1 MTTDAFLNP
10 IPTQTMN
17 NPVTI
22 TAVEYA
28 STWFLLGILVAGFL
42 ALAIYTHTNK
52 NK

>member
-10 IPTQTMN
+10 EPTHIMN

-28 STWFLLGILVAGFL
+28 TTWFLIGLLLAGFF
-42 ALAIYTHTNK
+42 ALAVYTHNK

>member
-10 IPTQTMN
+10 EPTHIMN

-28 STWFLLGILVAGFL
+28 STWFLIGILFAGFV
-42 ALAIYTHTNK
+42 AFAIHTNNK